1 MQLRNILFA
10 VALLVMAPAS
20 AALAEECTFVPG
32 DTVLQERGASDQ
44 RITQFL
50 SDLGASRSGQTINM
64 RIFSEQVALTM
75 VQGNLAERVSAA
87 CRNQLAAGFTSVNGL
102 QGTMTDAQFATK
114 VRSTGFRLPTMVAVA
129 QAPAPPPAAAA
140 ASPLPIAQPA
150 PPPVQ
155 VARLSPAD
163 RATLESLTTE
173 RAQLRGQISELRG
186 RPFITSNDR
195 QLLDSLQGNLDAIN
209 TRIEVLTSLSTR
221 LRTDVDGLRRDV
233 TGLRTDVDAQ
243 GRNLGSLTWLWW
255 LSGVPLLVGLAA
267 LALSLFKKP
276 KVTMANVSGLLNV
289 TSRLRSDVD
298 EVKESILN
306 VAEQVGVDKVD
317 FSPVDY
323 TALKQLPTGE
333 SAWVAVLVNGEEYT
347 KLRFERVEN
356 GHYICIS
363 PPGERPGDYSE
374 GTEVGNPL
382 KLVRKAYRDGKL
394 PERGKLALRVVNS
407 SVPGFSAMADS

>member
-10 VALLVMAPAS
+10 GALLVMAPAS

-50 SDLGASRSGQTINM
+50 SDLGASRSGQTINT

-102 QGTMTDAQFATK
+102 QGKMTDAQFATK

-129 QAPAPPPAAAA
+129 QAPAPPPAAVA
-140 ASPLPIAQPA
+140 ASLPQAAPLPIAQPA

-209 TRIEVLTSLSTR
+209 DRIEALTTLNN
-221 LRTDVDGLRRDV
+221 GLRRDV
-233 TGLRTDVDAQ
+233 DRLRGDVVGQGHRLTALEQTTTAHNNQLGRDSFLLWVVGILASLGAGLGFWNFFKKASRKDVNQRISIVTDHVDNVAHQSGFEDFVSFSSTDVKYLKELQ
-243 GRNLGSLTWLWW
+243 
-255 LSGVPLLVGLAA
+255 
-267 LALSLFKKP
+267 
-276 KVTMANVSGLLNV
+276 
-289 TSRLRSDVD
+289 VD
-298 EVKESILN
+298 QEVE
-306 VAEQVGVDKVD
+306 VM
-317 FSPVDY
+317 
-323 TALKQLPTGE
+323 
-333 SAWVAVLVNGEEYT
+333 VLVNGQPYT
-347 KLRFERVEN
+347 SLKFRRGEQ
-356 GHYICIS
+356 GHFQCIEPMTS
-363 PPGERPGDYSE
+363 RPIA
-374 GTEVGNPL
+374 NPL
-382 KLVRKAYRDGKL
+382 MFARQEYAGGHLRD
-394 PERGKLALRVVNS
+394 
-407 SVPGFSAMADS
+407 